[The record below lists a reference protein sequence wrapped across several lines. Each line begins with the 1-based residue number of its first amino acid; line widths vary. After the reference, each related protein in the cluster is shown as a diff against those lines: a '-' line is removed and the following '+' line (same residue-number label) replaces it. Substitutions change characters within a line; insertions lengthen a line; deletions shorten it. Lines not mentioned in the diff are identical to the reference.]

1 MEAPRDF
8 YIAHSMKCIFL
19 LILMF
24 LLSFSKEAGSE
35 AAPKVCSLKDRFFV
49 QQVNDIYLNPESYKD
64 QIIKVEG
71 FFNKYIDEGN
81 IERYVVYRQTAGC
94 CGDDGSAGFEFAY
107 KKGKLH
113 FEPGQWILV
122 EARLAERSAKSGGY
136 SIIFLD
142 AISVVEKPK
151 GKGFVN

>member
-1 MEAPRDF
+1 
-8 YIAHSMKCIFL
+8 MKVVFS

-24 LLSFSKEAGSE
+24 LLSFSKEAGAE

-49 QQVNDIYLNPESYKD
+49 QQVNDIYLNPQTYKD

-71 FFNKYIDEGN
+71 YFNKYIDEGN
-81 IERYVVYRQTAGC
+81 VERYVVYRNTAGC

-107 KKGKLH
+107 NKGKLR

-122 EARLAERSAKSGGY
+122 EARLAERYAKSGGY
-136 SIIFLD
+136 EIIFLD
-142 AISVVEKPK
+142 AISVVEKRE